1 MKTISVIVPC
11 YNEESTVLT
20 FFGEA
25 ERVRRELFTPL
36 DVDFEYLFVDDG
48 STDKTLELI
57 KGLREKN
64 DRVRFISFSRNFGK
78 EAAMLAGM
86 ENATGDFVTMLDA
99 DLQDPPAMLRTM
111 YDGIVDEGYDQVAAR
126 RVTRKGEPILKT
138 IGANAFYKLIDKLS
152 DVEMVSGARDFRLM
166 KRKVVEAILAL
177 PEKCR
182 YSKGIFSFV
191 GFRTKWIPYE
201 NSKRVAGVSK
211 FPLGKLIRYA
221 FEGIT
226 AFSTAPLY
234 LSAVTGG
241 LLLTGGIVT
250 LILAIIFSNSVL
262 TGCTIGLLIGG
273 SILLGLGILGQY
285 LSQIFI
291 EIKARPV
298 YIVRETETDHS
309 IELKKD

>member
-152 DVEMVSGARDFRLM
+152 DVEMV
-166 KRKVVEAILAL
+166 
-177 PEKCR
+177 R